1 MRKLLLAV
9 SFLCMSIPLASAPS
23 FGATP
28 NPPASEI
35 DDELETGTDA
45 ESPSKVGK
53 DETDKKKE
61 PPLRPI
67 PPFKMVYI
75 KGGCFEMGDFSDS
88 GDEDEKPLHEVCV
101 ADFYLLETEVT
112 QELFDSVMNV
122 DYSKPKDPQKPV
134 NYVSWF
140 SADKFI
146 KRLNARNLADKKK
159 TYYRFPTEAEWEYA
173 ARSGGRKDKWSGV
186 NNEAALGDYS
196 WYIDS
201 IDEGMMQVKKK
212 KPNALG
218 LYDMSGNLSEWVDDY
233 FAFDYY
239 LDSPKDDPMGPD
251 MSVWK
256 VVRGGAFKDDSNRLR
271 TTYRYA
277 VEPTNR
283 SPFIGFRLAE

>member
-1 MRKLLLAV
+1 
-9 SFLCMSIPLASAPS
+9 MSIPLAAAPS
-23 FGATP
+23 FGAPP

-45 ESPSKVGK
+45 EIPSKDGK
-53 DETDKKKE
+53 VEGDKKKE
-61 PPLRPI
+61 PPLKPI
-67 PPFKMVYI
+67 PPFKMVFI

-112 QELFDSVMNV
+112 QELYSSVMNV

-134 NYVSWF
+134 NYVTWF
-140 SADKFI
+140 AADRFI
-146 KRLNARNLADKKK
+146 KRLNERNRIDKK
-159 TYYRFPTEAEWEYA
+159 TTFYRLPTEAEWEYA
-173 ARSGGRKDKWSGV
+173 ARSGGKNDKWSGV

-201 IDEGMMQVKKK
+201 IDDGMMQVKKK

-218 LYDMSGNLSEWVDDY
+218 LYDMSGNLSEWVEDY

-239 LDSPKDDPMGPD
+239 LDSPKDDPLGPD
-251 MSVWK
+251 MSSWK
-256 VVRGGAFKDDSNRLR
+256 VVRGGSFKDDSFRMR

-283 SPFIGFRLAE
+283 SPFIGFRIAE